1 MDCLWIT
8 LADPEPATNGQ
19 LIYSKGL
26 IESVHAAGASLWV
39 VGLQR
44 LERTLAR
51 TDEAGLV
58 WRLTEEQKLPRW
70 RRLLHCKPE
79 VALRGVS
86 RPMSHVLERA
96 LGEREWDAIVF
107 DSICTGWAF
116 EAVQE
121 HRARCARPPNIVYL
135 SHNHEATVARRIAD
149 ASRGLRRIVKE
160 VDFLKA
166 RRLERRLIA
175 AADLVTAN
183 TPDDCKTFMTEA
195 NGTPVA
201 FLPPG
206 YGGSRID
213 ARRIDA
219 SVPRRAVV
227 VGSFDWPPK
236 RISVE
241 RFLVS
246 ASSILAR
253 AGVELQFVGAVEPA
267 YLESLQARYP
277 SVTFIGPV
285 DDVRP
290 YMADARIALVPDLL
304 GGFKLKGLD
313 YVFNR
318 IPIMAM
324 RVALPGMPLEDGYS
338 IDYFD
343 SHEALAEGV
352 VARIDDFE
360 TLNQRHAAAIEA
372 CATRFDWRRI
382 GEGLLSDIG
391 KSGSRHT
398 SPLIRSGSAAAIESA
413 VN

>member
-26 IESVHAAGASLWV
+26 IESVHAAGASLCV
-39 VGLQR
+39 LGLPR
-44 LERTLAR
+44 PERDSAR
-51 TDEAGLV
+51 TDEADLV

-70 RRLLHCKPE
+70 KRLLHPKPE

-86 RPMSHVLERA
+86 QTMSHVLERT
-96 LGEREWDAIVF
+96 LGERDWGAIVF
-107 DSICTGWAF
+107 DSICTGWAL
-116 EAVQE
+116 EAVLK
-121 HRARCARPPNIVYL
+121 HCARCACPPSIVYL
-135 SHNHEATVARRIAD
+135 AHNHEATVARRIAD

-183 TPDDCKTFMTEA
+183 TPDDCKTFMAEA

-206 YGGSRID
+206 YGGSRVD

-241 RFLVS
+241 RFLAA
-246 ASSILAR
+246 ASSPLAR

-267 YLESLQARYP
+267 YLENLRTRYP
-277 SVTFIGPV
+277 SVAFVGPV

-290 YMADARIALVPDLL
+290 YMSDARIALVPDLL

-352 VARIDDFE
+352 VTLIDDFE
-360 TLNQRHAAAIEA
+360 TLNQRHSAAIEA
-372 CATRFDWRRI
+372 CATRFDWHCI
-382 GEGLLSDIG
+382 GERLLAHIEKCG
-391 KSGSRHT
+391 ARRV
-398 SPLIRSGSAAAIESA
+398 SPPVHSGSAVSESA
-413 VN
+413 AD